1 MYGIGIRRGLGR
13 LWSVLGA
20 GLLGYLAA
28 GGCGQNGDFVAQ
40 LRWGTPEQRTEA
52 ASFLGAQRVS
62 SAIPALRAAL
72 RDTVPEVRAKVV
84 WALGMLR
91 AKEAMPDL
99 LLMLR
104 DASRRVRQ
112 QAVWAL
118 MQVEE
123 PEAIPTLEI
132 ALKMERDPWVQGD
145 LRRTI
150 EYLKQFQGNVDISES
165 GFR

>member
-28 GGCGQNGDFVAQ
+28 GGCGRMEI
-40 LRWGTPEQRTEA
+40 LSPTPVGHTRTA
-52 ASFLGAQRVS
+52 DRGCFLSGCAEGS

-84 WALGMLR
+84 LGPGDAPCQGSDAGSPADASR
-91 AKEAMPDL
+91 
-99 LLMLR
+99 
-104 DASRRVRQ
+104 ASRRVRQ